1 MDKKSN
7 GPTGIDP
14 EDKNLL
20 VNQEIESTDVIDE
33 AIVEELIEED
43 DLDVKNYIKISP
55 TLYIQV
61 VEPELVEGEE
71 LTEEDLD
78 NYKVFNPETGVVETR
93 KLTDE
98 EKKEIYVLELKRA
111 RIKFRNTTHDG
122 NVTKTQF
129 GSNYKQKRK
138 KKNTLRKK
146 SRKANR

>member
-1 MDKKSN
+1 MDEKLN

-20 VNQEIESTDVIDE
+20 VNQEIESVDV
-33 AIVEELIEED
+33 AEELDLMGED

-61 VEPELVEGEE
+61 VEPEVEEGVE

-98 EKKEIYVLELKRA
+98 EKKEIFVLELKRA